1 MRETILPISLILVL
15 VLFIFLAFLNFNKLI
30 IFYVFTKLN
39 PTFQWKIMILLFLLQ
54 TLFGVTCTLGTI
66 FYNDLF
72 KSFHE
77 RPCKNC
83 NYYFFRYLW
92 TSLYIVLAICG
103 SICMV
108 STLVRSYHL
117 VKLVNILVLS
127 LILALFWLL
136 FLQYPLSW
144 TIWLL
149 ALEVNTLTY
158 CYINST
164 DFSNSISV
172 QQATTETFQG
182 EKNFNLTLFPK
193 YIILYLTP
201 ATLIPKMTLKI
212 IQCHLL

>member
-1 MRETILPISLILVL
+1 M
-15 VLFIFLAFLNFNKLI
+15 FIKR
-30 IFYVFTKLN
+30 
-39 PTFQWKIMILLFLLQ
+39 W
-54 TLFGVTCTLGTI
+54 
-66 FYNDLF
+66 
-72 KSFHE
+72 
-77 RPCKNC
+77 CKNC

-172 QQATTETFQG
+172 QQATTEKFQG
-182 EKNFNLTLFPK
+182 EKNCNLTSLPK
-193 YIILYLTP
+193 YILHNFILDTCH
-201 ATLIPKMTLKI
+201 ATLIPKLTLKI
-212 IQCHLL
+212 TNTMGWNRK

>member
-1 MRETILPISLILVL
+1 
-15 VLFIFLAFLNFNKLI
+15 
-30 IFYVFTKLN
+30 
-39 PTFQWKIMILLFLLQ
+39 MILLFLLQ
-54 TLFGVTCTLGTI
+54 TMFGVTCTLGTI

-158 CYINST
+158 CYINSA

-182 EKNFNLTLFPK
+182 EKNFNLTLLPK
-193 YIILYLTP
+193 YIISYLTP